1 MYGFPD
7 LFLFSNL
14 DYPFISN
21 RKQTIKVYHRDIIK
35 RLLIIILSLNT
46 LMAQRVVGYYPDWMR
61 NEFPPIYLDMDVLTH
76 VIHAFAWP
84 DVNGNIISYDNM
96 LNISNSGIIHKKF
109 LLSLGGWGQDEG
121 FAVVSASSDLR
132 HTFINNILDVCD
144 EYEYD
149 GVDIDWEFPQS
160 VYDRNNLNLLVSE
173 MDSMFHDH
181 DSTLLIT
188 MAVPTSSWSG
198 QWFDFGYLK
207 NHIDFFNA
215 MTYNMHGTWSSHAG
229 HNSPLYQSPPGD
241 PDGSCQTGINYLL
254 LTRGV
259 PADQINLGLPFWGIQ
274 FNASNINGSFTG
286 STEDIRYSE
295 IPAMINNGWT
305 YHWDSIAYCP
315 YLISE
320 DQSKLVTYDNPES
333 IAYKCEYTIERGL
346 GGVMIWALGYD
357 VTTNGQELIQ
367 SIGENYLRIEMD
379 QEDLVPSQLSLK
391 SYPNPFNQSCKIVV
405 DLVDNELITIN
416 IYDILGNRVDQITNE
431 TLYAGQHTFYW
442 NAHGRTSGVYFIK
455 LQNSHSIQTQKIMF
469 IK

>member
-1 MYGFPD
+1 
-7 LFLFSNL
+7 
-14 DYPFISN
+14 
-21 RKQTIKVYHRDIIK
+21 
-35 RLLIIILSLNT
+35 
-46 LMAQRVVGYYPDWMR
+46 MAQRVVGYYPDWMR

-121 FAVVSASSDLR
+121 FAVVSASSELR
-132 HTFINNILDVCD
+132 HTFINNLLDVCD

-333 IAYKCEYTIERGL
+333 IAYKCEYTMERGL

-431 TLYAGQHTFYW
+431 TLYAGQNTFYW

>member
-1 MYGFPD
+1 MYGLFD
-7 LFLFSNL
+7 LFLFSYL
-14 DYPFISN
+14 VYPFISN
-21 RKQTIKVYHRDIIK
+21 RKRTIKVYHRDIIK

-96 LNISNSGIIHKKF
+96 FNISNSGIIHKKF
-109 LLSLGGWGQDEG
+109 LLSLGGLGQDEG
-121 FAVVSASSDLR
+121 FAVLSASSELR
-132 HTFINNILDVCD
+132 HTFINNLLDVCD

-160 VYDRNNLNLLVSE
+160 VSDRNNLNLLVSE
-173 MDSMFHDH
+173 MDSMFYEH

-215 MTYNMHGTWSSHAG
+215 MTYNMHGAWSSHAG

-259 PADQINLGLPFWGIQ
+259 PADQ
-274 FNASNINGSFTG
+274 
-286 STEDIRYSE
+286 
-295 IPAMINNGWT
+295 
-305 YHWDSIAYCP
+305 
-315 YLISE
+315 
-320 DQSKLVTYDNPES
+320 
-333 IAYKCEYTIERGL
+333 
-346 GGVMIWALGYD
+346 
-357 VTTNGQELIQ
+357 
-367 SIGENYLRIEMD
+367 
-379 QEDLVPSQLSLK
+379 
-391 SYPNPFNQSCKIVV
+391 
-405 DLVDNELITIN
+405 
-416 IYDILGNRVDQITNE
+416 
-431 TLYAGQHTFYW
+431 
-442 NAHGRTSGVYFIK
+442 RTK
-455 LQNSHSIQTQKIMF
+455 PK
-469 IK
+469 

>member
-121 FAVVSASSDLR
+121 FAVVSASSELR
-132 HTFINNILDVCD
+132 HTFINNLLDVCD

-333 IAYKCEYTIERGL
+333 IAYKCEYTMERGL

-431 TLYAGQHTFYW
+431 TLYAGQNTFYW

>member
-121 FAVVSASSDLR
+121 FAVVSASSELR
-132 HTFINNILDVCD
+132 HTFINNLLDVCD

-160 VYDRNNLNLLVSE
+160 VSDRNNLNLLVSE

-333 IAYKCEYTIERGL
+333 IAYKCEYTMERGL

-431 TLYAGQHTFYW
+431 TLYAGQNTFYW